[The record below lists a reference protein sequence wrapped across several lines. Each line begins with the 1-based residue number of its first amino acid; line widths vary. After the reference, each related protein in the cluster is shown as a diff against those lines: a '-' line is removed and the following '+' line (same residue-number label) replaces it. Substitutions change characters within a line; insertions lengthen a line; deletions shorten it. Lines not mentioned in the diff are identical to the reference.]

1 MKRHLSIFMLF
12 IRSTFYRV
20 LVVLGLLAVTETGL
34 VYVTLER
41 FLAESAQGA
50 EKNYAL
56 SELIKEAG
64 LIWVFVIAFVL
75 ITVILCMFGC
85 DFRGKLEYT
94 LQRLGVS
101 PVKIFFWQAA
111 CNALTYV
118 IFWMV
123 QVYLVFGF
131 GMYYMKAADPSW
143 VTNQTLFLEFYR
155 SRFLFSIFPMEDVGI
170 WVTNVCL
177 VLCLGIVTARVPH
190 AQRRGKPSV
199 GFFAVMLIVGTLF
212 WQGWG
217 LFENAAVALALLL
230 IVTGMTLAFVGLTE
244 PGLDEE

>member
-20 LVVLGLLAVTETGL
+20 LVVLGLLAVTETAL
-34 VYVTLER
+34 VYVTMER
-41 FLAESAQGA
+41 FFAESAQGT
-50 EKNYAL
+50 ERNYAL
-56 SELIKEAG
+56 SELINEAG
-64 LIWVFVIAFVL
+64 LIWVFVAAFVL

-94 LQRLGVS
+94 IQRLGIS

-123 QVYLVFGF
+123 QVYLMFGF
-131 GMYYMKAADPSW
+131 GMYYMKVADPSW

-155 SRFLFSIFPMEDVGI
+155 SRFLFGIFPMEDVGI
-170 WVTNVCL
+170 WVTNLCL
-177 VLCLGIVTARVPH
+177 VLSLGIVTARVPH

-199 GFFAVMLIVGTLF
+199 GFFVVMLIAGTLF
-212 WQGWG
+212 WQGWS
-217 LFENAAVALALLL
+217 LFENEVVALALLL
-230 IVTGMTLAFVGLTE
+230 ITTGMTLAFVGMTE